1 MHCFNAEINDT
12 KIYSPT
18 IRFQNRSILT
28 TSMEQNVSFN
38 PNYLTRHLFHPIR
51 LQFSF
56 PKNDISKKRASN
68 FPLYIAK
75 ILAPNAS
82 NKEIYLSDT

>member
-1 MHCFNAEINDT
+1 
-12 KIYSPT
+12 
-18 IRFQNRSILT
+18 
-28 TSMEQNVSFN
+28 MEQNVSFN
-38 PNYLTRHLFHPIR
+38 PNYLTRHLFPPIR

-68 FPLYIAK
+68 FPLDIAK
-75 ILAPNAS
+75 ILAPNVS